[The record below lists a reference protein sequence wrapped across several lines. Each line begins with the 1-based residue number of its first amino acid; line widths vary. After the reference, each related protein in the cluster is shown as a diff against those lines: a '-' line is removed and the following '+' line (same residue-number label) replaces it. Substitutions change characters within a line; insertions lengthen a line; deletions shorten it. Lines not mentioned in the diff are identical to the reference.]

1 MILYFI
7 PTEHRYVHRQADVP
21 RGVEAEKVDV
31 PTDLA
36 GLMGFLNDLRA
47 AHMLD
52 LEKAKN
58 MVDFSAIRPAGDPIR
73 LDHPAPA
80 EIPLT
85 PTPPRALDLPESIMD
100 APADKFGGVLSATL
114 ERLGELRK
122 DGWDGLRPF
131 LKNNPAAERGI
142 GALFAAREF

>member
-7 PTEHRYVHRQADVP
+7 PAEHRYVHRQTDVP
-21 RGVEAEKVDV
+21 KGFDFKKVDV
-31 PTDLA
+31 PTSQADL
-36 GLMGFLNDLRA
+36 MEFLNQLWA
-47 AHMLD
+47 AHMID
-52 LEKAKN
+52 LSLAKA
-58 MVDFSAIRPAGDPIR
+58 AGVVGVELPNVPDYVEP
-73 LDHPAPA
+73 DTKS
-80 EIPLT
+80 EIPPIT
-85 PTPPRALDLPESIMD
+85 KSDISSDIMD
-100 APADKFGGVLSATL
+100 TPADKFGLVLSSTL